1 MSSAPAEIA
10 LTAEQSALTVEGR
23 KAGKDDGDTLHQG
36 ISMRSFAACS
46 TCRTR
51 AGEGVGTG
59 DQNQKIENYAG
70 GLIRD
75 RRAAT
80 GAASCPPESCDKS
93 KP

>member
-23 KAGKDDGDTLHQG
+23 KAGKDDDGTLHQG
-36 ISMRSFAACS
+36 ISMRSIAACS
-46 TCRTR
+46 TCRT
-51 AGEGVGTG
+51 GEGVGTG

>member
-23 KAGKDDGDTLHQG
+23 KAGKDDGDTVHPG
-36 ISMRSFAACS
+36 ISMRLIAACS
-46 TCRTR
+46 TCRTC

-59 DQNQKIENYAG
+59 DQNHNTENYAG

-80 GAASCPPESCDKS
+80 GAASRAPESCDQS